1 MNNTQL
7 FKLFNSLL
15 ENINSD
21 NDIEVKKFDFTKK
34 EDLDKFAE
42 AVNKIKTNAF
52 FSNFFNS
59 EFLDECLDKAKKIY
73 KDAEDKKKKEE
84 AKKRVPT
91 RPSLQVPI
99 NVVQRTKELANKY
112 LNTMVMPYAPNITTN
127 QAEEIKDSL
136 VEFACWVYKQ

>member
-15 ENINSD
+15 DNINE
-21 NDIEVKKFDFTKK
+21 NNIEVKKFDFTKK
-34 EDLDKFAE
+34 EDLDKFAD
-42 AVNKIKTNAF
+42 AVNKIKTNSF
-52 FSNFFNS
+52 FSNFFNG
-59 EFLDECLDKAKKIY
+59 EFLDECLNKAKKIY
-73 KDAEDKKKKEE
+73 EDAENKKKKEE
-84 AKKRVPT
+84 EKKRVPT

-99 NVVQRTKELANKY
+99 NVVQKTKQLAEKY
-112 LNTMVMPYAPNITTN
+112 VNTMVIPYAPNITTN